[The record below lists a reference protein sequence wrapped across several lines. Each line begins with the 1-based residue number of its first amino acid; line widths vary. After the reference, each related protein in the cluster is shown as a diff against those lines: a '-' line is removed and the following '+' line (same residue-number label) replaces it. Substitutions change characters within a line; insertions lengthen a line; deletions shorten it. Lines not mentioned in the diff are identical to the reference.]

1 MEQLNEIHAK
11 KSSESK
17 IDYYNYSDKEN
28 LLIQDKFHKTSE
40 NLSEEKE
47 FVELNSRQSSKYFT
61 KNETKKD
68 LNQDIQNEEENQDVN
83 ENKKTKEMNKS
94 FDSINFYLNEDDINE
109 KNLN

>member
-17 IDYYNYSDKEN
+17 IDYYIYSDKEN

-40 NLSEEKE
+40 KLPEEKE
-47 FVELNSRQSSKYFT
+47 FVELNSRQSSNYFT

-68 LNQDIQNEEENQDVN
+68 LNQDIENEEENQDVN
-83 ENKKTKEMNKS
+83 EKTKEMKNS
-94 FDSINFYLNEDDINE
+94 FDSINFNLNEDDINE
-109 KNLN
+109 ENLN